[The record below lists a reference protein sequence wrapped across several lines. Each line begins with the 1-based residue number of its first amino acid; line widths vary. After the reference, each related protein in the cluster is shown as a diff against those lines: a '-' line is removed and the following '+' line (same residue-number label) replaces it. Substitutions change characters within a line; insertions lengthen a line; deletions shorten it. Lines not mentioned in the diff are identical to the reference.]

1 MSINHGDDHEDEP
14 PAPRPSNRILIVSC
28 ALAAAILAAA
38 IFIVLDRRGTGGS
51 EAEPAAAGAPSPKPP
66 PGPPTGDDIGLPS
79 GPVTVV
85 LDGETVTL
93 QPGQIGALSL
103 PVSLTDWAAR
113 LPRPV
118 TLATAGT
125 TRHGE
130 VHLDKALAVVEVTMD
145 HGDAM
150 FKVDCQVRG
159 DNDGTLPQPALDFL
173 KACTTATLAAGEPI
187 EAPTAHWLADR
198 LRPVADRQAPVSWS
212 CGWLQARLIL
222 DRSTAD
228 LELQAAFPGPPADC
242 KEVGW

>member
-1 MSINHGDDHEDEP
+1 MNHGDDHEDEP

-28 ALAAAILAAA
+28 AVAAAILAAAA

-51 EAEPAAAGAPSPKPP
+51 EAEPAAAGTPSPKPP
-66 PGPPTGDDIGLPS
+66 PGRPSGDDIVLPS

-118 TLATAGT
+118 TLATAGGA
-125 TRHGE
+125 RHGE
-130 VHLDKALAVVEVTMD
+130 VRLDKALAVVEVTMD

-159 DNDGTLPQPALDFL
+159 DDDGRLPQSALDFL
-173 KACTTATLAAGEPI
+173 KACTTATLTTGEPI
-187 EAPTAHWLADR
+187 EAPTANWLAGR
-198 LRPVADRQAPVSWS
+198 LHPVADRQPVVSWN

-228 LELQAAFPGPPADC
+228 LELQAASPGPPGDC
-242 KEVGW
+242 QEVRW